1 MEAHEDASG
10 EMSMAEV
17 SHRLGRA
24 DDLAL
29 WRQMVAVVVR
39 AGGRIATTGQGD
51 GGSQGVEF
59 IRFRLGE
66 FSLTLERGAD
76 GMTLRGD
83 AEAMAAVL
91 LP

>member
-1 MEAHEDASG
+1 
-10 EMSMAEV
+10 MSMAEV

-29 WRQMVAVVVR
+29 WRQMVAAVVR
-39 AGGRIATTGQGD
+39 AGGRIADTGGGEGGNQGI
-51 GGSQGVEF
+51 EF
-59 IRFRLGE
+59 IRFRMGA
-66 FSLTLERGAD
+66 FSLSLERGAAD
-76 GMTLRGD
+76 MVLRGD